1 MIKNV
6 KKLKAKQKIKL
17 SECYIAQSDT
27 TKYFYIHGYNS
38 TGLQTSQNIEKLG
51 IKVEVLAWD
60 SKVDFEVNFQNL
72 CVQIPKKGDFKI
84 IATSLGCYYA
94 RAIAEKNCCELV
106 LFNPCFDPQ
115 NYDFIAERKSYN
127 YEFDPTTT
135 VPMAIFVSESDE
147 ILINNVEK
155 VKELF
160 GGRCY
165 IEVTNERHRITD
177 FLKYKDKVL
186 YEGRI

>member
-1 MIKNV
+1 MIK
-6 KKLKAKQKIKL
+6 KAKNLKMRRKIKL
-17 SECYIAQSDT
+17 GIACAPENDT

-38 TGLQTSQNIEKLG
+38 TGFETAKNIEKLG
-51 IKVEVLAWD
+51 IEVEVLGWD
-60 SKVDFEVNFQNL
+60 SRADFEINFQNL
-72 CVQIPKKGDFKI
+72 CVKLPKKGDFKI

-94 RAIAEKNCCELV
+94 RAIAEKNCCDLV

-127 YEFDPTTT
+127 HKFNPMLT
-135 VPMAIFVSESDE
+135 VPMSIFVSQSDE
-147 ILINNVEK
+147 VLVNNVEK

-160 GGRCY
+160 GGCCY

-177 FLKYKDKVL
+177 FSKYKDTILKDSWL
-186 YEGRI
+186 